1 MDLRGGIRDSGSPL
15 SAYKQHKLKTHLR
28 PLVANERVSV
38 PSGGNAQAETAA
50 PLIGETVTFSIN
62 T

>member
-15 SAYKQHKLKTHLR
+15 SGLQTAQVETHLR
-28 PLVANERVSV
+28 PLVANKRVSV

-50 PLIGETVTFSIN
+50 PPIGKTVTFSMN